1 VQWRWIYSDQIYLKV
16 SPVGAGIFHG
26 KAMRRFAHACLRVPG
41 MFMPLEGE
49 SPSANLMEVASRID
63 LEG

>member
-1 VQWRWIYSDQIYLKV
+1 MV
-16 SPVGAGIFHG
+16 SERAIIRGAHLPVEAPPFGRGAS
-26 KAMRRFAHACLRVPG
+26 RVPG